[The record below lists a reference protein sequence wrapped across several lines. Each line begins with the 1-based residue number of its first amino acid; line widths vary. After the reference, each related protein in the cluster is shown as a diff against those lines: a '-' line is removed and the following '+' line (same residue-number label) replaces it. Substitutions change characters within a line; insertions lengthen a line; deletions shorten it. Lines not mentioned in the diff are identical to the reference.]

1 MPLSS
6 YWLSRRY
13 IFHFSMGGRR
23 SSVAVLL
30 TLALCAGS
38 IATVAQFH
46 PSADKRYMLVELQ
59 ADDGIRRDPRT
70 RLAVRT
76 GDDVAIPGFANASN
90 HWFAITG
97 SKSLLPHGNSYRRDI
112 LGLGLSNVLRVLVNN
127 GTD

>member
-1 MPLSS
+1 
-6 YWLSRRY
+6 
-13 IFHFSMGGRR
+13 MGGRR
-23 SSVAVLL
+23 SSVAVLLL

-59 ADDGIRRDPRT
+59 ADDCIRRDRRT

-76 GDDVAIPGFANASN
+76 GDDDVAIPGFANASN